1 MGSQFAPRFNRQAPS
16 ERRFLPRYPAVLQR
30 AWIGWREEAALRAV
44 PARLLDLSHGGCQ
57 VEILESPGVNRSAL
71 LWLDGHVLPRAFA
84 TRIVDLRPAAI
95 EGRYRARLLFPEGCP
110 YALFMAVACGRIHAD
125 VDERHPPIP
134 DWVQPESGSGERISG
149 VGPELQPIQAPG

>member
-1 MGSQFAPRFNRQAPS
+1 MESRFASRYRHQAPT

-30 AWIGWREEAALRAV
+30 AWICWREEGGLRAI

-57 VEILESPGVNRSAL
+57 VELLESPGVNRPAL
-71 LWLDGHVLPRAFA
+71 LWLDGDVLPRAFS

-110 YALFMAVACGRIHAD
+110 YSLFMAVACGRIQAE
-125 VDERHPPIP
+125 VDDRNPPIP
-134 DWVQPESGSGERISG
+134 AWVQPDAASG
-149 VGPELQPIQAPG
+149 VLVAAAEL